1 VKLLTFRHRNSV
13 RIGTLLGSD
22 SVVDL
27 REAYAA
33 YLAEV
38 EENPLGEQLSAMLVP
53 ADMSTFLQGGESSVD
68 LARRT
73 MDFIENWL
81 SAANGDPALRERGIV
96 LSKSELE
103 IKAPVPRPRCI
114 ISTGKNFADHMGE
127 MSGKATPRA
136 PVAFLKLL
144 HTIIGP
150 EDAIPYPKETEKLDY
165 EVELAIVIGKP
176 CKDVGK
182 DEALDYVAGYMAF
195 NDISA
200 RDVIRREN
208 EMGIFLMGKNFPG
221 FSPMGPYLV
230 LKDEISDVQ
239 NLKLESRV
247 NGEVRQ
253 KSHLG
258 CMIFKIADLIAYW
271 SRMGLRPGDII
282 TTGTPAGVAAG
293 RKEGQSPWW
302 LKPGDVVEAEVERIG
317 CLRNRIVPESGE
329 DRNQ

>member
-27 REAYAA
+27 QKAYAV
-33 YLAEV
+33 YLEEV
-38 EENPLGEQLSAMLVP
+38 EKNPLGRELSSILVP
-53 ADMSTFLQGGESSVD
+53 TEMNNFLQGGEGSVER
-68 LARRT
+68 ARRT
-73 MDFIENWL
+73 VGFIEEQL
-81 SAANGDPALRERGIV
+81 SSANGDSTLRERGIV

-103 IKAPVPRPRCI
+103 IKAPVLRPGCI
-114 ISTGKNFADHMGE
+114 ISTGKNFSDHMGE
-127 MSGKATPRA
+127 MSARAMPHA

-144 HTIIGP
+144 HTITGP
-150 EDAIPYPKETEKLDY
+150 EDVIPYPKETEKLDY

-176 CKDVGK
+176 CKDVRV
-182 DEALDYVAGYMAF
+182 DEALDYVVGYMTF

-230 LKDEISDVQ
+230 LKDEISDPQ

-247 NGEVRQ
+247 NGEIRQ
-253 KSHLG
+253 KSDLS

-271 SRMGLRPGDII
+271 SQMGLSPGDII

-302 LKPGDVVEAEVERIG
+302 LKPGDIVEAEVEHIG
-317 CLRNRIVPESGE
+317 CLRNRIVQE
-329 DRNQ
+329 